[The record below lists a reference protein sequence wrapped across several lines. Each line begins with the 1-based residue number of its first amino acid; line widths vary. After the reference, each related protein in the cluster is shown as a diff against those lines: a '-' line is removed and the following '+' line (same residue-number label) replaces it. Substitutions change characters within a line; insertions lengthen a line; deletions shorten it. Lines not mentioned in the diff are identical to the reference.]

1 MGQRDVNFRRF
12 YAKVRKKVGELYSKS
27 TDLGFRH
34 SFERY
39 LNGPPFNQGLNLNSD
54 PHFKISNEM
63 LNAQIVHLK
72 RQGKENVRHK
82 PAIKD
87 EDLKKVKTSQA
98 IALTLLQSLWC
109 HVVRVL
115 LSETK
120 GRPEGTQDVKFQ
132 IPS

>member
-1 MGQRDVNFRRF
+1 MGQLDVNFRRF
-12 YAKVRKKVGELYSKS
+12 YAKARKKVRELYSKS

-39 LNGPPFNQGLNLNSD
+39 LNGPRFNQGLNLNSD

-82 PAIKD
+82 LAIKD
-87 EDLKKVKTSQA
+87 EDSKSVVSRCSCSFVGDEGKASRGNSRCQVSNSKLTPLKECSSQ
-98 IALTLLQSLWC
+98 
-109 HVVRVL
+109 
-115 LSETK
+115 
-120 GRPEGTQDVKFQ
+120 
-132 IPS
+132 